1 MNVQTMYGVSKNG
14 KFICLRMSLGICTLQ
29 FIFIQ
34 INVHEIVVT
43 KKKDSYAPVL
53 MLTGVLTPACELQTG
68 IFLLQKQSRDSAT
81 HHYRALTL
89 SNIV

>member
-53 MLTGVLTPACELQTG
+53 MLTGLLTPVCELQTG
-68 IFLLQKQSRDSAT
+68 IFCCRSRAVTQPHST
-81 HHYRALTL
+81 TEP
-89 SNIV
+89 